1 MLDPKLSIVSTV
13 WLDLIFDGRN
23 KSYGA
28 YVLRRNAHGDLTKAL
43 IMGIVFFVLMILIP
57 ILIHKYRDDIFIDA
71 TTKKDAEFLLKDIPL
86 EHKKEETLILP
97 AKPPVRSH
105 DNKVRMLPPKVVSHQ
120 LITEEPPNV
129 KELMIASPGPDNIV
143 GDPSVPLSMD
153 MPVGKT
159 DQLESI
165 TEGNSDVDVFTMVE
179 VEPSFPG
186 GIRAFLNYVAEN
198 YQFPSAAKEQ
208 GVNGKV
214 ILSFIV
220 ERDGSLTN
228 INIVRDLGFGTGSEA
243 VRILKKSPKWKPGIQ
258 NGRAVR
264 VSYSLPISLQIK

>member
-1 MLDPKLSIVSTV
+1 MLDPKLNIVSTV

-43 IMGIVFFVLMILIP
+43 IMGVVFFALMILIP
-57 ILIHKYRDDIFIDA
+57 ILVHKYHDDVFID
-71 TTKKDAEFLLKDIPL
+71 TSKIDTEFLLKDIPL
-86 EHKKEETLILP
+86 QQKKEEPLILP
-97 AKPPVRSH
+97 AKPQVRSH
-105 DNKVRMLPPKVVSHQ
+105 DNKVKMLPPKVVSHQ
-120 LITEEPPNV
+120 LITEEPANV
-129 KELMIASPGPDNIV
+129 KELMVASPGPDNIV
-143 GDPSVPLSMD
+143 GDPTAPLSVD

-165 TEGNSDVDVFTMVE
+165 TEGKSAVDIFTMVE

-258 NGRAVR
+258 NGRPVR
-264 VSYSLPISLQIK
+264 VSYSLPINLQIK